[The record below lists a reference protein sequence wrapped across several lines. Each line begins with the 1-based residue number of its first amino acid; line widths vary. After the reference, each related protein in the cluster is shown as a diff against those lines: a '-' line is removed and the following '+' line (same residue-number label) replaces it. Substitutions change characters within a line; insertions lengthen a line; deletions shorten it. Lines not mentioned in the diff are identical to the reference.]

1 MELDYTLPI
10 DDDWYKTMNLNIAP
24 VNSLITISTISSD
37 RNIADY
43 DYISITS
50 EKNMEDIL
58 DSYDIEEIENYIRK
72 KKLEKITKR

>member
-1 MELDYTLPI
+1 MGLDYTLPI
-10 DDDWYKTMNLNIAP
+10 DDDWNKTMNLNIAP
-24 VNSLITISTISSD
+24 VNTLTTISTISSD
-37 RNIADY
+37 Y
-43 DYISITS
+43 DISNYISITS